1 MSADLR
7 PSTPHSTT
15 TAAVGETR
23 DGLAAEL
30 RVAVRPRH
38 VLLVLGVLALQLGFI
53 ASYVGAF
60 HNPRPWHIRVAVVAP
75 AQLSASAIATLNSVP
90 SSPLRASPTAT
101 VTQARQQ
108 IQHGDVAGALILTP
122 AGPTDRLLIASARGP
137 AEAAALKETLTRLE
151 ASQRRGLTV
160 TDTAPLQAGD
170 GRGLSG
176 FYAVIGW
183 LVGGYLLAAIL
194 GVTVGTRPGT
204 PRRAAI
210 RLAAMLPYA
219 LASGLGGA
227 ILLDPV
233 LGALTGHFWDLAA
246 VGTGLVL
253 SAATITLALEALFG
267 VVGIGITVLIFVVL
281 GNPSAGGPYQAP
293 LLPPFWRA
301 IGGLFPNGAGTE
313 AVRDLVYFDGHAAA
327 TAIATIATWAIAGA
341 LLTMLASARHP
352 RTVTRAAATAA

>member
-1 MSADLR
+1 MNTDLE
-7 PSTPHSTT
+7 PA
-15 TAAVGETR
+15 TAQGANAAPVGDTR
-23 DGLAAEL
+23 QGLAAEL
-30 RVAVRPRH
+30 RVAIRPRI
-38 VLLVLGVLALQLGFI
+38 VLLVLGVLTLQLGFI

-60 HNPRPWHIRVAVVAP
+60 HNPKPWHIRVAVVAP
-75 AQLSASAIATLNSVP
+75 QQVAASTIGTLNTLP
-90 SSPLRASPTAT
+90 SSPVRASPAAT
-101 VTQARQQ
+101 DSEARRQ
-108 IQHGDVAGALILTP
+108 IQHGDVAGALIVTP
-122 AGPTDRLLIASARGP
+122 RRTTDRLLIASARGP
-137 AEAAALKETLTRLE
+137 AEAAALRETLTRVE
-151 ASQRRGLTV
+151 ATQRRGLTV
-160 TDTAPLQAGD
+160 TDTAALQAGD

-194 GVTVGTRPGT
+194 GVTAGTRPGT

-233 LGALTGHFWDLAA
+233 LGALTGHFWNLAA

-352 RTVTRAAATAA
+352 RAVTRAAATAA